1 MYYNVMYF
9 EVNLLYLIA
18 KQTQLILAVG
28 TQVYVA
34 TMTTIANHINTQ
46 RLKN

>member
-1 MYYNVMYF
+1 MYF
-9 EVNLLYLIA
+9 EVNILYLIA

-34 TMTTIANHINTQ
+34 TMTTITNDVNIQ
-46 RLKN
+46 GLKN